1 MRNLLSTR
9 RETHQV
15 SSTVVPDLPLA
26 ATEWDVSSNSII
38 CAFGPSLDF
47 PVIEIN
53 RLTGGLVTN
62 IASWDYHGPCPKDG
76 LEEDKILDLH
86 YFADDLSICLVLKG
100 GDVIVIWEEPHDG
113 QSKVEIVGSVEEGI
127 TAASWSPDESLLAI
141 ATEARTFVLMTRR
154 FEPLADFSLTE
165 EDLKLSKHVN
175 VGWGKK
181 ETQFKGKRAAALRDP
196 TMPERVDEGV
206 LSSADTKD
214 TKLSWRGD
222 GQYVALSTVQDG
234 KRRIIRIFSRS
245 GELDGVSEPVDGMEG
260 ALSWRPSGNIIASVK
275 RTGSDLEVIFFERN
289 GLRHGEFP
297 VRVPRTGSQPAT
309 IYDLEWNMDSTVLA
323 VCLEDRVQLWT
334 TMNYHWYLK
343 SEILC
348 KSFPR
353 PSLDSPPPRVK
364 WHPERTLQLSIATF
378 RVITELDFA
387 WFIHRGA
394 TSPPFDLGIVAVI
407 DGSNLKL
414 TPFRYANMPPPMSL
428 CEITLDSNVID
439 VAVSPA
445 SDILAALTAGGVDII
460 NWDVPH
466 LKRKAPTQVQKL
478 AIKLE
483 AHLNYRQICFFG
495 LEKIALL
502 RGTGAIEIYQR
513 TEGFWGKF
521 GEIEDSQLVAGVSSI
536 TLSSDGSSL
545 LCESVSGE
553 VVVFDEALVSL
564 DRQNHPQACLIYDRY
579 DVAEQK
585 GQRKIFALGPSGR
598 LFCNGKPLLNGCTS
612 FVLTHQH
619 LIITTIQNFLK
630 FISLRDNTDGDFQI
644 PPDDAAGNELC
655 RAIERGGKL
664 VTVIPSTFAV
674 VLQMP
679 RGNLETIYPR
689 ALVLA
694 GIRECIDSKDYKAA
708 FSYCRTHRVDFNLLH
723 DHNAEQFMS
732 SIDLFLDQVDS
743 VQYIDLF
750 LSQLRDEDVSKSMY
764 DWRIYD
770 PTKGEKPHPLAEIP
784 KKINNICDAMLEG
797 IQRRKSPSI
806 QNLVTCYVSK
816 RPADLDSG
824 LSMISEM
831 KRNGSDDADLA
842 IEHICFLADVNLLY
856 DHSLGIYDLELALLI
871 AQQSQ
876 KDPREYLPFLQSIR
890 DMESLR
896 QKFFIDDFLGRNK
909 KAANSLHEMGD
920 LGFVELLEYTVKH
933 ELYRHVTNL
942 VKYDDEKRRII
953 VKSHAEYLMT
963 SSSYKEAGISFEY
976 LNCWERALDAY
987 QKCGLWQ
994 EALYAASRIPLSN
1007 EEITELSGILADALT
1022 EGRDFKNAATLF
1034 LDYRNDV
1041 REAVSCYCRGSF
1053 FQDAMRVIALKQSF
1067 DLLEEVVDPGLI
1079 EAFNTTSELIA
1090 DFIAQIKSQTSRI
1103 KVLREKK
1110 ENDPVAFYGASGETD
1125 APDNV
1130 SVAGTDLSTAAGS
1143 TFTRYT
1149 DKTPGSI
1156 ATNATRKTSKN
1167 RRREERKKA
1176 RGKKGSVYEE
1186 EYLVNSIGRLISRVN
1201 ETQEE
1206 SHRIVEGLMRR
1217 GMRERAESIQV
1228 GMQSVL
1234 AALEIARKDV
1244 FDSAPA
1250 MLTNIAPPNEEEL
1263 EDGAE
1268 TKMIKPPDFSTIKPF
1283 QGLSIL

>member
-1 MRNLLSTR
+1 MRNLLSIR
-9 RETHQV
+9 RKTHQV

-26 ATEWDVSSNSII
+26 ATEWDASSNSII

-53 RLTGGLVTN
+53 RIIDGSVTH
-62 IASWDYHGPCPKDG
+62 ITSWDYQGPCPKNG

-100 GDVIVIWEEPHDG
+100 GDVIVVREEPHDG

-127 TAASWSPDESLLAI
+127 ATASWSPDESLLAI
-141 ATEARTFVLMTRR
+141 ATEARTFVLMTRQ
-154 FEPLADFSLTE
+154 FEPLADFNLTE

-206 LSSADTKD
+206 LSDADTKD
-214 TKLSWRGD
+214 AKLSWRGD
-222 GQYVALSTVQDG
+222 GQYVALSTIQDG
-234 KRRIIRIFSRS
+234 KRRIIRVFSRS

-260 ALSWRPSGNIIASVK
+260 ALSWRPSGNLIASIK
-275 RTGSDLEVIFFERN
+275 RLGTDLEVIFFERN

-297 VRVPRTGSQPAT
+297 LRIPNIGPKPANLH
-309 IYDLEWNMDSTVLA
+309 DLEWNIDSTVLA
-323 VCLEDRVQLWT
+323 VCLEDRIQLWT

-343 SEILC
+343 SEIYC
-348 KSFPR
+348 KSFHGS
-353 PSLDSPPPRVK
+353 SLDSSPPRVK
-364 WHPERTLQLSIATF
+364 WHPEKTLQLSVATLGE
-378 RVITELDFA
+378 ITELEFS
-387 WFIHRGA
+387 WFVHRGA
-394 TSPPFDLGIVAVI
+394 TSPPLDQGIVTVI

-428 CEITLDSNVID
+428 CEIALEGNVID
-439 VAVSPA
+439 VAVSPTGD
-445 SDILAALTAGGVDII
+445 SLAALTARGVDII
-460 NWDVPH
+460 NWDVPT
-466 LKRKAPTQVQKL
+466 LKRKAPTDVQKS
-478 AIKLE
+478 AIELE
-483 AHLNYRQICFFG
+483 SRLNYRQICFFG
-495 LEKIALL
+495 SNKVALL
-502 RGTGAIEIYQR
+502 YGTASIDIYQR
-513 TEGFWGKF
+513 TEGRWGKF
-521 GEIEDSQLVAGVSSI
+521 GRIEDSQLVAGVASI
-536 TLSSDGSSL
+536 ILSSDGSSL

-553 VVVFDEALVSL
+553 VVVFDEALAIL
-564 DRQNHPQACLIYDRY
+564 DRQSHPQTCLIDDRY
-579 DVAEQK
+579 DPGEQK
-585 GQRKIFALGPSGR
+585 RKIFALGPSGR

-612 FVLTHQH
+612 FVLTSQH

-630 FISLRDNTDGDFQI
+630 FISLAGNIDDFQI
-644 PPDDAAGNELC
+644 PPEDAAGNELC

-664 VTVIPSTFAV
+664 VTVIPSTFAII
-674 VLQMP
+674 LQMP

-694 GIRECIDSKDYKAA
+694 GIRECINSKDYKAA

-723 DHNAEQFMS
+723 DHNPEQFMA
-732 SIDLFLDQVDS
+732 SIDTFLEQIES
-743 VQYIDLF
+743 VQYVDLF
-750 LSQLRDEDVSKSMY
+750 LSQLRDEDVSKTMY
-764 DWRIYD
+764 DLKIYD
-770 PTKGEKPHPLAEIP
+770 PAKGERPYPPPEIP
-784 KKINNICDAMLEG
+784 NKVNKICDAILEG
-797 IQRRKSPSI
+797 IQRRKSPST

-816 RPADLDSG
+816 KPADLDNG
-824 LSMISEM
+824 LSMISQM
-831 KRNGSDDADLA
+831 KANNSDDTDLA

-890 DMESLR
+890 EMEPLR
-896 QKFFIDDFLGRNK
+896 QKFFIDDFLGRHT
-909 KAANSLHEMGD
+909 KAANWLHEMGD
-920 LGFVELLEYTVKH
+920 PGFVELSEYTVKH
-933 ELYRHVTNL
+933 DLYRHVTNL
-942 VKYDDEKRRII
+942 VKYDDEKRKII
-953 VKSHAEYLMT
+953 VKSHAEYLMAT
-963 SSSYKEAGISFEY
+963 SSHKEAGLSFEY
-976 LNCWERALDAY
+976 LNSWERALDAY

-994 EALYAASRIPLSN
+994 EALYTASRIPLSN

-1022 EGRDFKNAATLF
+1022 ESKDFKNAATLY

-1041 REAVSCYCRGSF
+1041 REAVSSYCKGSF

-1067 DLLEEVVDPGLI
+1067 NLLEEVVDPGLV

-1090 DFIAQIKSQTSRI
+1090 DFLAQIKSQTSRI
-1103 KVLREKK
+1103 KDLREKK

-1186 EYLVNSIGRLISRVN
+1186 EYLVNSIGRLIARVN

-1206 SHRIVEGLMRR
+1206 SYRIMEGLMRR

-1234 AALEIARKDV
+1234 AALENTRKEV
-1244 FDSAPA
+1244 FDNAPA
-1250 MLTNIAPPNEEEL
+1250 MPTGIVQANEEEL
-1263 EDGAE
+1263 EDGAG
-1268 TKMIKPPDFSTIKPF
+1268 TKMIKPPDFSTIRSF

>member
-9 RETHQV
+9 RKTHQV
-15 SSTVVPDLPLA
+15 SSTIVPDLPLA
-26 ATEWDVSSNSII
+26 ATGWDVSSNSII
-38 CAFGPSLDF
+38 CAFGPSLEF

-53 RLTGGLVTN
+53 RITNGLMTS
-62 IASWDYHGPCPKDG
+62 ITSWDYQGPCPKND

-100 GDVIVIWEEPHDG
+100 GDVIIVREEPHDG
-113 QSKVEIVGSVEEGI
+113 QNKVEIVGSVEEGI
-127 TAASWSPDESLLAI
+127 TAASWSPDESLLAV
-141 ATEARTFVLMTRR
+141 ATEVQTFVLMTRR
-154 FEPLADFSLTE
+154 FEPLADFNLTG

-175 VGWGKK
+175 VGWGKT

-196 TMPERVDEGV
+196 TMPEKVDEGV
-206 LSSADTKD
+206 LSPADTKD
-214 TKLSWRGD
+214 AKLSWRGD
-222 GQYVALSTVQDG
+222 GQYVALSTIQDG
-234 KRRIIRIFSRS
+234 KRRIIRIFSRN

-260 ALSWRPSGNIIASVK
+260 ALSWRPSGNLIASIK
-275 RTGSDLEVIFFERN
+275 RSGTNLEVVFFERN
-289 GLRHGEFP
+289 GLRHGEFL
-297 VRVPRTGSQPAT
+297 VRVPSISHQAAVV
-309 IYDLEWNMDSTVLA
+309 YDLDWNIDSTVLA

-334 TMNYHWYLK
+334 AMNYHWYLK
-343 SEILC
+343 CEILC
-348 KSFPR
+348 KSFPG
-353 PSLDSPPPRVK
+353 PSLDSSPPRVR
-364 WHPERTLQLSIATF
+364 WHPEKTLQLSIATF
-378 RVITELDFA
+378 GEITELDFS
-387 WFIHRGA
+387 WFVHRGA

-407 DGSNLKL
+407 DGGSLKL

-428 CEITLDSNVID
+428 CEMRLDSSVID
-439 VAVSPA
+439 VAVSPT
-445 SDILAALTAGGVDII
+445 SDTLAVLTMGGVDIV
-460 NWDVPH
+460 NWDVPQ
-466 LKRKAPTQVQKL
+466 LKRKAPTRIQKS
-478 AIKLE
+478 AIELE
-483 AHLNYRQICFFG
+483 GRLNYRQICFFG
-495 LEKIALL
+495 SSRVALL
-502 RGTGAIEIYQR
+502 CGTASIEIYQR
-513 TEGFWGKF
+513 TEDFWGKF
-521 GEIEDSQLVAGVSSI
+521 GEIKDNQLSPGVASI

-545 LCESVSGE
+545 LCESVFGE
-553 VVVFDEALVSL
+553 VVVFDEALVVL
-564 DRQNHPQACLIYDRY
+564 DRQNHPQACLIDDQYDL
-579 DVAEQK
+579 VGQK
-585 GQRKIFALGPSGR
+585 RKIFALGPTGR
-598 LFCNGKPLLNGCTS
+598 LFCNGKTLLNGCTS
-612 FVLTHQH
+612 FVLTNQH
-619 LIITTIQNFLK
+619 LIITTIYNFLK
-630 FISLRDNTDGDFQI
+630 FIPLLEEIDDFQI

-664 VTVIPSTFAV
+664 VTVIPSSFAV

-694 GIRECIDSKDYKAA
+694 GIRQCINAKDYKSA
-708 FSYCRTHRVDFNLLH
+708 FSYCRMHRVDFNLLH
-723 DHNAEQFMS
+723 DHNPEQFMS
-732 SIDLFLDQVDS
+732 SIDIFLDQVDS

-764 DWRIYD
+764 DLKIYD
-770 PTKGEKPHPLAEIP
+770 PAKGERPHPPEIP
-784 KKINNICDAMLEG
+784 NKTNKICDAILEG
-797 IQRRKSPSI
+797 IQRRRSPST
-806 QNLVTCYVSK
+806 QNMVTCYVSK
-816 RPADLDSG
+816 RPADLDNG
-824 LSMISEM
+824 LSMISQL
-831 KRNGSDDADLA
+831 KRNKSDDADLA
-842 IEHICFLADVNLLY
+842 VEHICFLADVNLLY

-896 QKFFIDDFLGRNK
+896 QKFFINDFLGRHT
-909 KAANSLHEMGD
+909 KAASSLHEMGD
-920 LGFVELLEYTVKH
+920 SGFAELLEYTVKH

-942 VKYDDEKRRII
+942 LKYDDEKRKVI

-963 SSSYKEAGISFEY
+963 ISSYKEAGISFEY
-976 LNCWERALDAY
+976 LNSWERALDAY

-994 EALYAASRIPLSN
+994 EALYTASRIPLSN

-1022 EGRDFKNAATLF
+1022 ESKDFKNAATLF
-1034 LDYRNDV
+1034 LDYRDDV
-1041 REAVSCYCRGSF
+1041 REAVSSYCKGSL

-1067 DLLEEVVDPGLI
+1067 DLLEEVVDPGLV
-1079 EAFNTTSELIA
+1079 EAFNNTSELIA
-1090 DFIAQIKSQTSRI
+1090 DFTAQIKSQTSRL
-1103 KVLREKK
+1103 KDLREKK
-1110 ENDPVAFYGASGETD
+1110 ENDPVAFYGVSSESD

-1206 SHRIVEGLMRR
+1206 SYRIMEGLMRR

-1234 AALEIARKDV
+1234 SALEDARKDV
-1244 FDSAPA
+1244 FDDAPGPVV
-1250 MLTNIAPPNEEEL
+1250 LTGNILANEEEL
-1263 EDGAE
+1263 GEGAGA
-1268 TKMIKPPDFSTIKPF
+1268 KMIKPPDFSTINPF